1 MLRNRFMRVF
11 TTSLSAALC
20 VSMGGCGYMQYKHQ
34 KPHITARP
42 ASPANLCEAPGIPF
56 YLPKPLLVI
65 SKNFYHVE
73 DAKVGLTGSAPIPTS
88 FDDQANYAKLDLT
101 GNFSRSGSS
110 SMQGGGSAAADNADM
125 APFDGVAHNPTLHS
139 DEIPSGPD
147 SKSLVNDGLGPH
159 MFFTYEIV
167 FVPDLTQKYTLEIN
181 GGPGEIRAA
190 MNLVNGWQFTG
201 LGPYYMKD
209 SSTAQNIMAQGAAM
223 NLGLG
228 GASDVINSVANLKSL
243 AGTGGPVG
251 ASDVAALAE
260 AMDRAQ
266 KDEVFDVTQF
276 PMDQWGTKTVF
287 HADGSTEIVKVP
299 PKIENYAEI
308 SVYEASLEGGH
319 MVWTP
324 IAEKQYDREFLGI
337 MRKQGTPA
345 NPQAAFMPAGGRGPG
360 LFDKAG
366 AADVDDKNDLVPE
379 ASAVQPTS
387 HVHEAAKLKLQQ
399 LMTQPAPPPQP
410 RAGAAAASSFDSPN
424 VPVEPTYVAPH
435 VVSATPYADPELTKQ
450 LLDRAMVPPPQPK
463 RSFWDRLHPKSVIS
477 STTVNG
483 TTAH

>member
-1 MLRNRFMRVF
+1 MLCNDFMRVF
-11 TTSLSAALC
+11 TTSVSAVLC
-20 VSMGGCGYMQYKHQ
+20 ISMSGCGYMQYKHQ

-42 ASPANLCEAPGIPF
+42 ASPANRCEAPGIPF
-56 YLPKPLLVI
+56 YLPKPLLVV

-110 SMQGGGSAAADNADM
+110 SMDASGATASDTDGAQ
-125 APFDGVAHNPTLHS
+125 FDGVAHNPTLHS
-139 DEIPSGPD
+139 DEIPSGPE
-147 SKSLVNDGLGPH
+147 SKELVNDGLGPN

-251 ASDVAALAE
+251 ASDVAALAA

-266 KDEVFDVTQF
+266 DEEVFDVSQF

-287 HADGSTEIVKVP
+287 HPDGSTEIVKVP

-308 SVYEASLEGGH
+308 SVYEASLEGGR

-337 MRKQGTPA
+337 MRKQKSSA
-345 NPQAAFMPAGGRGPG
+345 NPQASFVPGGGSGP
-360 LFDKAG
+360 
-366 AADVDDKNDLVPE
+366 
-379 ASAVQPTS
+379 S
-387 HVHEAAKLKLQQ
+387 
-399 LMTQPAPPPQP
+399 
-410 RAGAAAASSFDSPN
+410 
-424 VPVEPTYVAPH
+424 
-435 VVSATPYADPELTKQ
+435 
-450 LLDRAMVPPPQPK
+450 
-463 RSFWDRLHPKSVIS
+463 
-477 STTVNG
+477 
-483 TTAH
+483 

>member
-1 MLRNRFMRVF
+1 MLC
-11 TTSLSAALC
+11 LS
-20 VSMGGCGYMQYKHQ
+20 MTGCGYMQYKHQ

-42 ASPANLCEAPGIPF
+42 ASPANRCEAPGIPF

-73 DAKVGLTGSAPIPTS
+73 DAKIGLTGSAPIPTS
-88 FDDQANYAKLDLT
+88 FDNQANYAKLDLT

-110 SMQGGGSAAADNADM
+110 SMQGGGATAADN
-125 APFDGVAHNPTLHS
+125 PNGEQFDGVAHNPTLHS

-147 SKSLVNDGLGPH
+147 SKSLVKDGLGPH

-243 AGTGGPVG
+243 AGSGGPVG

-266 KDEVFDVTQF
+266 KDEVFDVSQF

-299 PKIENYAEI
+299 PTIENYAEI
-308 SVYEASLEGGH
+308 SVYEASLEGGR
-319 MVWTP
+319 MVWSP

-345 NPQAAFMPAGGRGPG
+345 NPQAAFVPASGQGSG
-360 LFDKAG
+360 LFDKSG
-366 AADVDDKNDLVPE
+366 AADVNDKNDLAPE
-379 ASAVQPTS
+379 ANTVQPTS

-399 LMTQPAPPPQP
+399 LMSQPAPPQQFQ
-410 RAGAAAASSFDSPN
+410 GVAAAASSFDSPN

-463 RSFWDRLHPKSVIS
+463 QSFWQRLHPKSVIS
-477 STTVNG
+477 NTTVNG

>member
-1 MLRNRFMRVF
+1 MLRNGFVRAFS
-11 TTSLSAALC
+11 SLVLTVLC
-20 VSMGGCGYMQYKHQ
+20 LSMTGCGYMQYKHR

-42 ASPANLCEAPGIPF
+42 ASPANRCESPGIPF
-56 YLPKPLLVI
+56 YLPKPLLVV

-73 DAKVGLTGSAPIPTS
+73 DAKIGLTGSAPIPTS
-88 FDDQANYAKLDLT
+88 FDNQANYAKLDLT

-110 SMQGGGSAAADNADM
+110 SMQGGGAAAADNLNGEQ
-125 APFDGVAHNPTLHS
+125 FDGVAHNPTLHS
-139 DEIPSGPD
+139 DQIPSGPH
-147 SKSLVNDGLGPH
+147 SSELVNDGLGPH

-167 FVPDLTQKYTLEIN
+167 FVPDLTQKYTIEIN

-266 KDEVFDVTQF
+266 KDEVFDVSQF
-276 PMDQWGTKTVF
+276 PMDQWGTKTVY

-299 PKIENYAEI
+299 PTIENYAEI
-308 SVYEASLEGGH
+308 SVYEASLEGGR
-319 MVWTP
+319 MVWSP

-337 MRKQGTPA
+337 MRKQSSA
-345 NPQAAFMPAGGRGPG
+345 NPQASFVPPSNQGPG
-360 LFDKAG
+360 LFDKSG
-366 AADVDDKNDLVPE
+366 AADVDAEGDAVLE
-379 ASAVQPTS
+379 ASSVQPAS
-387 HVHEAAKLKLQQ
+387 HVHAAAKIKFQQ
-399 LMTQPAPPPQP
+399 LIDQSGLNQPNQGGVMGASGFESPVVQVQP
-410 RAGAAAASSFDSPN
+410 VSPAA
-424 VPVEPTYVAPH
+424 T

-450 LLDRAMVPPPQPK
+450 ILERAMTPQEQPK
-463 RSFWDRLHPKSVIS
+463 RSFWQRLHPKSVNS
-477 STTVNG
+477 NTTVNG
-483 TTAH
+483 TTSH